1 MTVHAVR
8 PTTPQDK
15 SRELQRKLYL
25 EAKRCRNRRFHALYD
40 RIFRPDILR
49 QAWEVVRRN
58 GGSAGEDGLTIEDV
72 EREGV
77 EQFLGQI
84 EQDLQ
89 AGIYRPKPVLRV
101 YIPKADGRQRPL
113 GIPTVRDRV
122 VQQACKVVIE
132 PVFEAN
138 FRDTSYGFRPKRSAQ
153 QAVSVVKKALIKGW
167 WVVDA
172 DIQGYFD
179 TIDHAMLMSLLKRR
193 ISDRRVL
200 KLIRQWL
207 EAGVLEDGVCNAA
220 EIGSPQGG
228 VISPLLANIY
238 LHVLDM
244 FWAERYSSL
253 GKLVRYADDFVIIC
267 RTKRDAENALQTV
280 KQIMDIL
287 KLTLHPTKTRVV
299 DMGQDGFDFLG
310 FHFHKK
316 KSKKSNKLLPYIWPA
331 PKAMMSVRSKIHFIT
346 ERMRLSNSLSEVIKF
361 LNQVIRGWRNYFR
374 IGNCT
379 LKFQQLDR
387 FVRYRLEQWVRA
399 KLGSRGHWDELAFRA
414 LMTEH
419 GLDYFYLNGVCAV
432 KP

>member
-8 PTTPQDK
+8 PITPQDK

-49 QAWEVVRRN
+49 QAWEEVRRN
-58 GGSAGEDGLTIEDV
+58 GGSAGQDGITIEDV

-84 EQDLQ
+84 EQDLK
-89 AGIYRPKPVLRV
+89 AGTYRPKPVLRV

-113 GIPTVRDRV
+113 GIPTVCDRV

-132 PVFEAN
+132 PIFEAN
-138 FRDTSYGFRPKRSAQ
+138 FRDNSYGFRPKRSAQ
-153 QAVSVVKKALIKGW
+153 QAVTVVKKALITGW

-179 TIDHAMLMSLLKRR
+179 TIDQSMLMTLLKRR

-207 EAGVLEDGVCNAA
+207 EAGVLEDGVRNAT

-253 GKLVRYADDFVIIC
+253 GILIRYADDFVIIC

-316 KSKKSNKLLPYIWPA
+316 KSKRSNKLLPYNWPS

-387 FVRYRLEQWVRA
+387 YVRSRLEQWVRA

-414 LMTEH
+414 SMTEH
-419 GLDYFYLNGVCAV
+419 GLEHFYLPGVCAV